1 MSGKL
6 QGRCRSERPVCRELI
21 GEVRQGGEGFSHKS
35 YILRKLLVPV
45 FDLLRQGV
53 APGKIAISISLGL
66 ALGVFPVVGTTTLL
80 CTLAAVTLGLNLPAI
95 QLVNFLASPLQLAL
109 LIPFMQIGARLFG
122 SDPLALSLPQVML
135 LVRSDL
141 RLAVVTLWS
150 TTIHGIGAWLCIA
163 GPLVA
168 GLYLI
173 LARLLRNLAHSFSLR
188 RLTAGGTPR

>member
-1 MSGKL
+1 MSGNL
-6 QGRCRSERPVCRELI
+6 RGRCRSGRPGCREGI
-21 GEVRQGGEGFSHKS
+21 GEMRQGGGGFLQRG
-35 YILRKLLVPV
+35 YIRRKLLVPV

-53 APGKIAISISLGL
+53 TPGKIAISVSLGL
-66 ALGVFPVVGTTTLL
+66 ALGVFPVLATTTLL
-80 CTLAAVTLGLNLPAI
+80 CTLAAVALGLNLPAI
-95 QLVNFLASPLQLAL
+95 QLVNLLASPLQLAL

-122 SDPLALSLPQVML
+122 SDPLALSLSQVML

-150 TTIHGIGAWLCIA
+150 TTIHAIGAWLCIA

-173 LARLLRNLAHSFSLR
+173 LARLLRNLARSFSLR
-188 RLTAGGTPR
+188 RLMAGGTPR